1 MYMYLKICLL
11 CDTPPAPVCPFTVHI
26 FRHFP
31 PSPFLSSLSS
41 LSHFPFSYVLRL
53 LPPWQSP
60 FLTTANVSYCGLEE
74 QTLTLLLRSVR
85 ANCNL
90 QVLKMEGN
98 NLTGKGTFILSKYL
112 KSHTWTVLK
121 SSHKRDFFCL
131 EPNDTRTKGYHQR
144 IPYYPF

>member
-1 MYMYLKICLL
+1 MIHHPCLSI
-11 CDTPPAPVCPFTVHI
+11 DVHI
-26 FRHFP
+26 FRHSLP
-31 PSPFLSSLSS
+31 SLSFPL
-41 LSHFPFSYVLRL
+41 LSFFPVPLSPFSYVLRL

-121 SSHKRDFFCL
+121 SSHKNRWNRMTQGPKGIIR
-131 EPNDTRTKGYHQR
+131 ESPITRFNTVSSTVLLL
-144 IPYYPF
+144 